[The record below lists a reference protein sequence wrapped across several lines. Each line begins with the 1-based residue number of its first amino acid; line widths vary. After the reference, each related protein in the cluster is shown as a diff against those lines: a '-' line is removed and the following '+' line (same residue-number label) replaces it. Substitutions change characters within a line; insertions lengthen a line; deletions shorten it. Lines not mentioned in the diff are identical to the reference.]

1 MNYFQVQGRIRA
13 KISEFLSQVLGFK
26 NIKSLAREQYGYE
39 INLEMRDGL
48 IAKIECLEPGMES
61 IKWSIKDFK
70 IKAIALTDEDV
81 WQNYYD
87 ESKFNSALK
96 AMIKNHDA
104 DEGINWTTVHTYL
117 DLYCQKY

>member
-1 MNYFQVQGRIRA
+1 MNYFQVSGRVTA
-13 KISEFLSQVLGFK
+13 KISGFLSQVLGFK
-26 NIKSLAREQYGYE
+26 NIKSIGIESYGYE

-48 IAKIECLEPGMES
+48 TAKIECLEPGMES
-61 IKWSIKDFK
+61 IKWSVKDFK
-70 IKAIALTDEDV
+70 SRAIALTDEDV

-104 DEGINWTTVHTYL
+104 NEGICWLTIDYYL
-117 DLYCQKY
+117 EEFCKN